1 MGYYF
6 DDRDSAAWSYGDDAG
21 RIIDLLGT
29 RFMGENPVTPFIWR
43 TFDESGILCNTLM
56 QAINMSGGFDKVPIY
71 IYNLYKKLADA
82 NDKARELERKL

>member
-1 MGYYF
+1 MA
-6 DDRDSAAWSYGDDAG
+6 SKEK
-21 RIIDLLGT
+21 L
-29 RFMGENPVTPFIWR
+29 VTVQL

-82 NDKARELERKL
+82 NDKARELERKSCEP